1 MPGKKKKYNARFPP
15 ARIKKI
21 MQSDEEVGKVAAAVP
36 VIISRAL
43 ELFVENL
50 LSKANNVINQRGSR
64 ILTPSHIKLCIQ
76 SEKRFDFLKELV
88 SSVPDL
94 QGDTDCPDTPMSAGP
109 STSSLTSWQASS
121 SAASAA
127 APSTAPASLSGR
139 REFVFPPEAAST
151 EGPSSR
157 QPLSRTSS
165 TESSRNEPQHMIHLL
180 QQQQHP
186 LPSSSSISSVSKSK
200 RGPRAGQNAP
210 AAATCNSRSVGR
222 PKKSTSPGSVSSSS
236 LPHSLQPIAIK
247 PKKPHPAVAPIQPLN
262 HRSDK
267 RQLTTKQHKH
277 NNNGNSS
284 STSSSG
290 VSETAQYYPVQLE
303 RRQHKLQLQ
312 SKHASTGGTARN
324 VGHINDEDD
333 DDVDMAA
340 APANGGGGGGG
351 GRAITSVSSCNS
363 SGALDLS
370 VPRNGAASKE
380 LPVLISTPTFVLSYP
395 SFTVSAAAA
404 STASSAA
411 AAAAA
416 TSAPSVAATNPDP
429 TNQGCDADTG
439 VLVIDEDYEC

>member
-1 MPGKKKKYNARFPP
+1 MPGRRRKYNARFPP

-127 APSTAPASLSGR
+127 APSTAPASLSGQ

-157 QPLSRTSS
+157 QTLSRTSS
-165 TESSRNEPQHMIHLL
+165 TESSRNEPQHMMHLL

-200 RGPRAGQNAP
+200 RGPRAGHNAP

-222 PKKSTSPGSVSSSS
+222 PKKSTSPGSVRNSS

-247 PKKPHPAVAPIQPLN
+247 PKKPHPAVAPIPPLN

-284 STSSSG
+284 STSG
-290 VSETAQYYPVQLE
+290 GGGISEAAQYYPVQLE
-303 RRQHKLQLQ
+303 RRQHKHQLQ
-312 SKHASTGGTARN
+312 SKHAGTARN

-340 APANGGGGGGG
+340 APANGGGAGGG
-351 GRAITSVSSCNS
+351 GRAITAVSSCNS

-411 AAAAA
+411 AAA